1 MIKAIAFDLDHT
13 LYNRDFTWD
22 NLLPQFLTT
31 FHDELNPPLSQVE
44 ILRSLKSADRRS
56 TYEETSWR
64 GMLEELIKTQVL
76 CERASF
82 EKFYA
87 FICQYFPDAIVPY
100 PDTYDVLVWCQE
112 NGFHPSIITNGH
124 PGLQERKIRSMKL
137 ESFVEEC
144 IICNLDS
151 GVGCKPEPDAFLELS
166 RRLQVLPEE
175 ILYVGDNPINDI
187 EGARNAG
194 MKTAWLNVMD
204 NWIPDIEPADYEIS
218 ALCEL
223 QQFIKNSTE
232 AD

>member
-22 NLLPQFLTT
+22 SLLPQFMGA
-31 FHDELNPPLSQVE
+31 FRYELHPDMSRDKISQK
-44 ILRSLKSADRRS
+44 LKSADKKS

-64 GMLEELIKTQVL
+64 GMHEELIKEQVL
-76 CERASF
+76 SGKTSF

-87 FICQYFPDAIVPY
+87 FICRCFPDAIVPY
-100 PDTYDVLVWCQE
+100 PDTYDVLVWCRR
-112 NGFHPSIITNGH
+112 NHYHPSIITNGH
-124 PGLQERKIRSMKL
+124 PGLQERKIRSMNL
-137 ESFVEEC
+137 ESYVEEC
-144 IICNLDS
+144 IVCDLDQ
-151 GVGCKPEPDAFLELS
+151 GIGCKPEPNAFLELAG
-166 RRLQVLPEE
+166 RLRLLPEE

-187 EGARNAG
+187 QGARNAG

-204 NWIPDIEPADYEIS
+204 NWLPQVEPADYEIS

-223 QQFIKNSTE
+223 QRLVKNSTK